1 MRKMVYLMAVLL
13 ALGSVFCPV
22 LARDKQKDKAYKT
35 WLEKE
40 VKLLL
45 SADEANEFKSLKTDE
60 ERDAYIALFW
70 AKRDPTPGTPENEFK
85 EEWSKR
91 LDYVEKNFTYGP
103 RKGISSDMGRVYM
116 FLGPPAQT
124 KGDVGGKREE
134 PQGGSQLEAPPQH
147 WVYQA
152 MPELG
157 LNEPFRVTFRQY
169 QWGYE
174 LDQQT
179 PQSILRALEVF
190 PKVVQFNAGLKEM
203 PKYKF
208 KLDENSYEGKTIRQ
222 LMTSGET
229 VEQIPLRWVP
239 HFTQAANEST
249 YVHFSFLVDAKK
261 AGLKKD
267 EELTFFGKLKSEKGQ
282 EEDFLKSVKL
292 EKGKG
297 DLIPVGFGVP
307 ALTDQYTFYLGVR
320 NADQTK
326 CTLLK
331 SPLDVPNFWTGG
343 LTISTIILSA
353 NVEPAK
359 PKTKEGQDYDPYVF
373 GQLRATPHFD
383 NVFKSSDNMNVLFQ
397 IYNAKPVDGEVS
409 LAIEYFIEAPEGTY
423 RLNAQEIKQKVQEGQ
438 TISGGTEV
446 PLSPLK
452 PGEYNFK
459 IKIIDRNATKLHE
472 AKAPFVV
479 K

>member
-1 MRKMVYLMAVLL
+1 MKNKACLVAALL
-13 ALGSVFCPV
+13 ALGVVQPGQA
-22 LARDKQKDKAYKT
+22 LDQEKDKAYKT

-40 VKLLL
+40 VKLLV
-45 SADEANEFKSLKTDE
+45 SAEEANEFKSLKTDE
-60 ERDAYIALFW
+60 ERDAYIELFW

-85 EEWSKR
+85 EEWYKR
-91 LDYVEKNFTYGP
+91 LEYVEKNFTYGP
-103 RKGISSDMGRVYM
+103 RKGLSSDMGRVYM
-116 FLGPPAQT
+116 LLGPPAQT
-124 KGDVGGKREE
+124 KSDVGGKRDE

-179 PQSILRALEVF
+179 PQSILRALEIF
-190 PKVVQFNAGLKEM
+190 PKVVKFNADLKEI
-203 PKYKF
+203 PRYKF
-208 KLDENSYEGKTIRQ
+208 KLDENSFEGKTISRFIAY
-222 LMTSGET
+222 GET
-229 VEQIPLRWVP
+229 MEQIPLQWIP

-249 YVHFSFLVDAKK
+249 YVHFSVLVDAKK
-261 AGLKKD
+261 GGLKKD
-267 EELTFFGKLKSEKGQ
+267 EKLTFFGKLEGEKGHK
-282 EEDFLKSVKL
+282 EEFLKSVKL

-297 DLIPVGFGVP
+297 DFIPVSFGVP
-307 ALTDQYTFYLGVR
+307 AVADQYTLYLGVR
-320 NADQTK
+320 NEDQTK

-331 SPLDVPNFWTGG
+331 SPLKVPDFWSAG
-343 LTISTIILSA
+343 LTISSIILSA
-353 NVEPAK
+353 NVEPVK
-359 PKTKEGQDYDPYVF
+359 PKAKESLDYDPYIF
-373 GQLRATPHFD
+373 GQLRATPMWD

-397 IYNAKPVDGEVS
+397 IYNAKPVDGEVL

-459 IKIIDRNATKLHE
+459 IKIIDRNAAKFYE
-472 AKAPFVV
+472 ARAPFVI

>member
-1 MRKMVYLMAVLL
+1 MRKNEYLL
-13 ALGSVFCPV
+13 AIV
-22 LARDKQKDKAYKT
+22 LALSLVQSAQTQDKEKDRAYKN

-45 SADEANEFKSLKTDE
+45 SSDEVNEFKSMKTDE
-60 ERDAYIALFW
+60 EKNAFIELFW

-85 EEWSKR
+85 IEWYKR
-91 LDYVEKNFTYGP
+91 LEYVEKNFTYGP

-116 FLGPPAQT
+116 LLGPPAQT
-124 KGDVGGKREE
+124 KGEIGGKREE
-134 PQGGSQLEAPPQH
+134 PLGGSQLEAPLQH
-147 WVYQA
+147 WVYQP

-179 PQSILRALEVF
+179 PQTILRAMEMF
-190 PKVVQFNAGLKEM
+190 PKVVQFNADLKEI
-203 PKYKF
+203 PKYRF
-208 KLDENSYEGKTIRQ
+208 KLDEKSFEGKTLSHFI
-222 LMTSGET
+222 TSGET
-229 VEQIPLRWVP
+229 IEQIPLRWVA
-239 HFTQAANEST
+239 HFTQAGNEST
-249 YVHFSFLVDAKK
+249 YVYFSILVDAKK
-261 AGLKKD
+261 AGLKKE

-282 EEDFLKSVKL
+282 DEEFLRSIKL
-292 EKGKG
+292 EKAKE
-297 DLIPVGFGVP
+297 DPIPVGFGVP
-307 ALTDQYTFYLGVR
+307 ALADKYTLYLGVR
-320 NADQTK
+320 NEDQTK

-331 SPLDVPNFWTGG
+331 SPLVVPDFWRGE
-343 LTISTIILSA
+343 LTISTIIFSA
-353 NVEPAK
+353 NVEPVK
-359 PKTKEGQDYDPYVF
+359 PKGKENKDYDPYVF
-373 GQLRATPHFD
+373 GQFRAVPHFD
-383 NVFKSSDNMNVLFQ
+383 NVFKSRDNLSVLFQ

-423 RLNAQEIKQKVQEGQ
+423 RLNGQEIKQKVKEGQ

-459 IKIIDRNATKLHE
+459 IKIIDKNATKFYE
-472 AKAPFVV
+472 AKAPFIV